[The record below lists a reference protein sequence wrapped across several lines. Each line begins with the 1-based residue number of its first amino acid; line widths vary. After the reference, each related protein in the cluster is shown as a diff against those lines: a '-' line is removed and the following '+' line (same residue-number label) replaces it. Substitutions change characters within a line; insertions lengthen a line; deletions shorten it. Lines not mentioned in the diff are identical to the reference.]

1 MAAGTLELFLLN
13 KESHEAQAEDNRSK
27 TESKQSNCKTNA
39 CNRVSTN
46 MIKLRTKN
54 QNEPELVQ
62 DH

>member
-1 MAAGTLELFLLN
+1 MAADTLELFLLK
-13 KESHEAQAEDNRSK
+13 KESQKAQAKDNRSRNRVK
-27 TESKQSNCKTNA
+27 TCKTNA

-54 QNEPELVQ
+54 QNESELVQ